1 MRSDR
6 IKVLLLI
13 SIALTILSATL
24 TYFATAESKKRV
36 DLVLHSYE
44 VLRQSSD
51 MLSSMSQV
59 ESSVRGYMLTWDS
72 SFLKNYAAEKEG
84 YKYQLATFRKLVEDN
99 PHQVNLID
107 ERIEPYIIYKL
118 EQLGIVATI
127 AQHYSIDSAVSY
139 SYTHRSRL
147 AIENL
152 QSHVAEFN
160 KHENS
165 LLEER
170 LGNLNDILRLQ
181 RLIRYVSL
189 GLIALTLLVAYSTIT
204 ENQKKNTELI
214 AQLNQTNSTLEV
226 RVKERTQELDRQNN
240 SITELNS
247 QLQQSMEEI
256 QSFYE
261 TLNLRNQKA
270 EDALNEISDLYN
282 NAPCGYHSLDS
293 SGMFV
298 RINDTEL
305 KWLGYTRD
313 EVVGK
318 LSFEKILTDESKTLF
333 QKIYSEFKKKGSVS
347 NIEFELKRKDET
359 SFPIILSSTA
369 VYNSSGEYERGR
381 TTIFDISAR
390 KDLENKLIKANDA
403 LIHLNDEKDHFLGIA
418 AHDLKSPLNSIL
430 GLLNLLRNEHGLSP
444 VQQEYLLFIE
454 QSCISMKRLV
464 NNLLDIN
471 RIEQGGLALNKRR
484 ILISDLLKEQERS
497 FKETATKKTINLTIK
512 DLTNGTY
519 ILADEDVLTRILE
532 NLISNA
538 LKFSPIHKE
547 VIVQASH
554 TNTHIRFEVKDQ
566 GPGIRK
572 DEQHKLFGKFQ
583 KLSARP
589 TGGESSSG
597 LGLSIVKELVVLMEG
612 TITVETI
619 EGKGTTF
626 ITEIPLQT

>member
-1 MRSDR
+1 MRPDR
-6 IKVLLLI
+6 IKVLLVI
-13 SIALTILSATL
+13 SIALTILSAVL
-24 TYFATAESKKRV
+24 TYFATAESRKRV

-51 MLSSMSQV
+51 MLSSLSQV

-84 YKYQLATFRKLVEDN
+84 YKNQLATFKALVEDN
-99 PHQVNLID
+99 PQQVALID
-107 ERIEPYIIYKL
+107 ERIEPYITYKI
-118 EQLGIVATI
+118 EQLGIVASI
-127 AQHYSIDSAVSY
+127 AKHYSIDSAISY
-139 SYTHRSRL
+139 SYANRPKL

-152 QSHVAEFN
+152 QNHINEFN
-160 KHENS
+160 THENS
-165 LLEER
+165 LLTER
-170 LGNLNDILRLQ
+170 LGNLNDILQLQ
-181 RLIRYVSL
+181 RVIRYVSL
-189 GLIALTLLVAYSTIT
+189 GLIALTLLVAYATIS
-204 ENQKKNTELI
+204 ENQKKNAELI
-214 AQLNQTNSTLEV
+214 TQLNQTNTTLEL

-270 EDALNEISDLYN
+270 EDALAEISDLYN
-282 NAPCGYHSLDS
+282 NAPCGYHSLDAN
-293 SGMFV
+293 GIFV

-305 KWLGYTRD
+305 KWLGYSRD
-313 EVVGK
+313 EVIGK
-318 LSFEKILTDESKTLF
+318 LSFDKILAEESKFLF
-333 QKIYSEFKKKGSVS
+333 HKVYPEFKKNGSVS
-347 NIEFELKRKDET
+347 NIEFELKRKDGT

-369 VYNSSGEYERGR
+369 VYNASREFEYGR

-430 GLLNLLRNEHGLSP
+430 GLLNLLRQEPGLSP

-454 QSCISMKRLV
+454 QSCINMKRLV

-471 RIEQGGLALNKRR
+471 KIEQGGISFNKRR

-497 FKETATKKTINLTIK
+497 FKEIAAKKTITLTIK

-519 ILADEDVLTRILE
+519 ILADDDVLTRILE

-538 LKFSPIHKE
+538 IKFSPLHKE
-547 VIVQASH
+547 VVVLACL
-554 TNTHIRFEVKDQ
+554 TNKHIRFEVKDE

-583 KLSARP
+583 RLSARP

-612 TITVETI
+612 TITIETA